1 MQQPDS
7 FLPSEYVEQRR
18 DHRTTI
24 LAIGLFLVIVGT
36 ILAAFLHRQSQLDQI
51 VNAQKQVIKRTEDAA
66 IQVAMLTSLQQSRVQ
81 MLERAELAAALV
93 ERVPRSILMAE
104 LINRMPNGLG
114 LTEFNLESKR
124 LRTAPA
130 PAAQT
135 GGRRSARTAPSPDA
149 KPAVEVPRYVVRME
163 MKGVAPTDLHV
174 SKFLSSL
181 NDYPL
186 LQDVRLEST
195 QEDLVDDD
203 MVRRFEITCALR
215 PEADVRNSADPS
227 GTSNEMLK
235 RLNRNEVS
243 W

>member
-24 LAIGLFLVIVGT
+24 LAIGLFIVIVGA

-66 IQVAMLTSLQQSRVQ
+66 VQVAMLTTLQQSRVQ

-104 LINRMPNGLG
+104 LIDRMPNGLG
-114 LTEFNLESKR
+114 LTDFSLESKR
-124 LRTAPA
+124 IRIAPTPSA
-130 PAAQT
+130 PT
-135 GGRRSARTAPSPDA
+135 GGRRAARAAPGPDA

-174 SKFLSSL
+174 SRFLSSL
-181 NDYPL
+181 NDYTL

-195 QEDLVDDD
+195 KEDLVDDD
-203 MVRRFEITCALR
+203 IIRRFEITCALR
-215 PEADVRNSADPS
+215 PEADVRNSSDAS
-227 GTSNEMLK
+227 GTDMLR
-235 RLNRNEVS
+235 RLNRNEVT